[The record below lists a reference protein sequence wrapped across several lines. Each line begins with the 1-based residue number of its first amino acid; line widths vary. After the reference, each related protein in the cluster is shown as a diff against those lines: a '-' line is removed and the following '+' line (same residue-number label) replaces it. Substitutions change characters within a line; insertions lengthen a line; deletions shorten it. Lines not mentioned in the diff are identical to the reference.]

1 VVRFRLIARITVD
14 CGEARSAYFQ
24 TVSYEKK
31 IIDFV
36 RMKRFTSFGLRKEMG
51 LSKKI
56 KKMNKRGITLSISSS
71 DRKGGLVLRVPAGI
85 LYLLAALPVGFFT
98 VLLLAYLFFPIPAAY
113 KVIGSESSAVVERL
127 SFIEKE
133 LALSHEMASRM
144 ARLVGIEMAQKRA
157 RKDSLRKERPGFTI
171 LAGDD
176 HGARIFPLDGRV
188 EMKSGR
194 TTIYFD
200 RKDTVRASGSGV
212 VMEVV
217 HNSLVNWMVT
227 LQHKNGYISTYSGNF
242 SPFVKK
248 GDLLRL
254 GEALGVAA
262 PPRFGSG
269 KIEFGV
275 FRGGKVV
282 NPFNAFLDRTVEA
295 GSIQGRGGQRE
306 GSRSVRNS

>member
-1 VVRFRLIARITVD
+1 MNV
-14 CGEARSAYFQ
+14 
-24 TVSYEKK
+24 
-31 IIDFV
+31 
-36 RMKRFTSFGLRKEMG
+36 
-51 LSKKI
+51 SKKI
-56 KKMNKRGITLSISSS
+56 EEMNKRGITLSISSS
-71 DRKGGLVLRVPAGI
+71 DRKGGLVLRIPAGI

-113 KVIGSESSAVVERL
+113 KVIGAESSAVVERL

-144 ARLVGIEMAQKRA
+144 ARLVGIDMAQKRGK
-157 RKDSLRKERPGFTI
+157 KDSLRKERPGFSI

-188 EMKSGR
+188 ELKGGR
-194 TTIYFD
+194 LGIHFD

-212 VMEVV
+212 VVEVI

-227 LQHKNGYISTYSGNF
+227 VQHRNGYLSTYSGNL

-254 GEALGVAA
+254 GEALGLAT

-269 KIEFGV
+269 RIEFGII
-275 FRGGKVV
+275 RGGGFI
-282 NPFNAFLDRTVEA
+282 NPFSAFLDKTVEE
-295 GSIQGRGGQRE
+295 SPVEGRKPADGTGNKIK
-306 GSRSVRNS
+306 SVSNS